1 MLFIESIV
9 KNIDNS
15 GILLT
20 KIIHV
25 YKNNKKTIP
34 AKVKDLVLIASQKA
48 DYRKLKK
55 KKITKA
61 IIAKTIKNIKRKNG
75 HYLHFKQP
83 GVIVLNEQKIFKGTK
98 IKGPIAAELRFQEI
112 IEIVQTAKAMI

>member
-55 KKITKA
+55 KNNQSYNSKNNKKYKTK
-61 IIAKTIKNIKRKNG
+61 KRS
-75 HYLHFKQP
+75 LFT
-83 GVIVLNEQKIFKGTK
+83 F
-98 IKGPIAAELRFQEI
+98 
-112 IEIVQTAKAMI
+112 

>member
-15 GILLT
+15 GILST

-55 KKITKA
+55 KKNNQSYNSKNNKKYKTK
-61 IIAKTIKNIKRKNG
+61 KRS
-75 HYLHFKQP
+75 LFT
-83 GVIVLNEQKIFKGTK
+83 F
-98 IKGPIAAELRFQEI
+98 
-112 IEIVQTAKAMI
+112 